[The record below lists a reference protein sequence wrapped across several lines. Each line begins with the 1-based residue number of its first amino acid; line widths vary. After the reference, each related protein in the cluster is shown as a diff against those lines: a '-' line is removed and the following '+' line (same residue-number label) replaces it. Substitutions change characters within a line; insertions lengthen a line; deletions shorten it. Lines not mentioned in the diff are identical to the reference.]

1 MPITNTD
8 IDDVLRRVAA
18 DIVDV
23 RALTVDQE
31 GRWQGPPPTD
41 PAAYHP
47 EPDHT
52 DDQAPFRVL
61 VSCLISLR
69 TKDEVTGPATERLFK
84 LADTPIGMAELPAE
98 TIARTIYPAGFYNQK
113 GETIRRVSRRLVE
126 EYDGRVPD
134 TVDELT
140 RLKGVGRKTANLVVT
155 VGHGKPG
162 ICVDTHVHRIVNR
175 WGYVATKSP
184 DQTERELRKE
194 LPREWWIPINSMLVV
209 FGRERCQP
217 VSPHCSD
224 CPLLDDCP
232 RLGVEHSR

>member
-1 MPITNTD
+1 MPIDND
-8 IDDVLRRVAA
+8 NIDDVLRRVAA
-18 DIVDV
+18 DIGDA

-31 GRWQGPPPTD
+31 GRWAGPPPTD

-47 EPDHT
+47 APAVADE
-52 DDQAPFRVL
+52 QAPFRVL

-69 TKDEVTGPATERLFK
+69 TKDEVTGPATERLFR
-84 LADTPIGMAELPAE
+84 LADTPEAMADLPTA
-98 TIARTIYPAGFYNQK
+98 TIAKTIYPAGFYNQK

-126 EYDGRVPD
+126 DYDGRVPD
-134 TVDELT
+134 TVEELV

-162 ICVDTHVHRIVNR
+162 ICVDTHVHRIFNR
-175 WGYVATKSP
+175 WGYVTTRYP
-184 DQTERELRKE
+184 DQTEKALREK
-194 LPREWWIPINSMLVV
+194 LPGHWWIPVNSMLVV

-217 VSPHCSD
+217 VSPHCSS
-224 CPLLDDCP
+224 CPLLGDCP